1 LNGGGTDSV
10 GFAPTAQDVI
20 SNMIYWANDGHI
32 LKTFDQIAQ
41 SMTNQMRSGPQSVN
55 HAGQV
60 LRNELYMRVDWLW
73 LAYPVALL
81 VAVSV
86 SL

>member
-1 LNGGGTDSV
+1 LNGGGTDNV

-41 SMTNQMRSGPQSVN
+41 SLTNQMRSGPQSVN
-55 HAGQV
+55 HVGQV
-60 LRNELYMRVDWLW
+60 LRNELYMRVDWPW

>member
-1 LNGGGTDSV
+1 LNGGGTDNV

-41 SMTNQMRSGPQSVN
+41 SMTN
-55 HAGQV
+55 
-60 LRNELYMRVDWLW
+60 
-73 LAYPVALL
+73 
-81 VAVSV
+81 
-86 SL
+86 